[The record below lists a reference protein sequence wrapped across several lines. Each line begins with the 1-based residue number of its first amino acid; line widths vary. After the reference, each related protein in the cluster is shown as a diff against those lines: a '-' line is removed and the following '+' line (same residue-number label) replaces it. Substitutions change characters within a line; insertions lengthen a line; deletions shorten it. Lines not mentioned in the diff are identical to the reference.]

1 MISIFLHQNM
11 LILVLRYPWAFWS
24 SPTFEGSGAGGG
36 PLGRTHSTTLDGC
49 ITGPRKSFASLQTKT
64 THIVMGCLQQS
75 YKTHKESSRC
85 KPRKQWPR
93 GKGLSFP
100 WRTRDGPL
108 WTFPSL
114 SRCLGCLLYY
124 PCTPGRFICSPLFSS
139 MSAPSSFPAPTLDL
153 LYFVLCA
160 VSLSLL

>member
-100 WRTRDGPL
+100 RRTRDGPL
-108 WTFPSL
+108 NISKPLTM
-114 SRCLGCLLYY
+114 SR
-124 PCTPGRFICSPLFSS
+124 
-139 MSAPSSFPAPTLDL
+139 
-153 LYFVLCA
+153 
-160 VSLSLL
+160 VSLVLSLYSRTFYLFPPVFFNVCSFLVSSPDTCLTTLCFVQSLTPLV